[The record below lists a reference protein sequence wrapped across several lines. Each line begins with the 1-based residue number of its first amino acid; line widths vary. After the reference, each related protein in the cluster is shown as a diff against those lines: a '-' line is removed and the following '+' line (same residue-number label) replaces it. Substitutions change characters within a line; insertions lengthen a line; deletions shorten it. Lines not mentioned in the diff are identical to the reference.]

1 MSDVNLLAVLAAT
14 VAMFATGAIWY
25 MPIFGKAWGEMHGFE
40 KLSKK
45 EQKEMQAKMGPYYLA
60 QAAVTFANAFV
71 LAKLMAWLPEVS
83 IYQIAFCTW
92 VGFLVPAAVS
102 GIIFGGG
109 DAKWIPRK
117 IAITVAGSLV
127 CNMVAVFVIN
137 LFN

>member
-1 MSDVNLLAVLAAT
+1 MSEVNLLAVLAAT
-14 VAMFATGAIWY
+14 VAMFAVGAIWY
-25 MPIFGKAWGEMHGFE
+25 MPIFGKIWGEMHGFD

-60 QAAVTFANAFV
+60 QISVTFANAFV
-71 LAKLMAWLPEVS
+71 LAKLIAWLPEVS

-102 GIIFGGG
+102 SIIFGGTEG
-109 DAKWIPRK
+109 RWMSKK
-117 IAITVAGSLV
+117 IAITIAGSLV
-127 CNMVAVFVIN
+127 ASLVGVFVIN